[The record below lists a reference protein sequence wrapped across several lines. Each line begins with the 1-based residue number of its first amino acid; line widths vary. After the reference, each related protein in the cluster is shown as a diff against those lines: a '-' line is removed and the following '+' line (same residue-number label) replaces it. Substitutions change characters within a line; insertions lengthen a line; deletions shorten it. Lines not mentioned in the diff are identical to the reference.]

1 MANSSLTYEIL
12 LYLNSFYFGLLAA
25 CEIGMAVLKAI
36 NLNYTAQQLQLD
48 GIILVT
54 ILTLETVRVYLG
66 RKGSLAERG
75 RRKIVSRFYAVCICG
90 VYVRTLAL
98 GEAVLQFYF

>member
-36 NLNYTAQQLQLD
+36 NLKYTTQELQTD

-54 ILTLETVRVYLG
+54 VLTLETIRVFLG

-75 RRKIVSRFYAVCICG
+75 K
-90 VYVRTLAL
+90 
-98 GEAVLQFYF
+98 